1 MEHRI
6 NLDNIIYHHITS
18 KNAWSKL
25 DSDKLPDTLINQISQ
40 KMKSL
45 TIQSNLSSPA
55 IIRKRIEKI
64 RKNRIQLQKIKKL
77 PYVQQRSD
85 EWYEIRNNLITASD
99 FGDALGIEKFGK
111 KNDGKSFYKK
121 KCGYETVTYDTAS
134 IFLQWGVMF
143 EPVATSLYETR
154 TGIPVHEFGIIKH
167 PRHNFLGASP
177 DGINDLGV
185 MLEIKCPYKRVI
197 TDDSILK
204 QYYYQMQGQLDACDL
219 DECDFLEVKFEEY
232 DCEDT
237 FWEDYENDFGVYTS
251 NFMEK
256 GIIHK
261 MYDSSYIY
269 SPPNL
274 PKDELEKWNKQQLSK
289 SQTAK
294 VIFWYVDLFSLKRV
308 ESNRSFINNMNIQ
321 LQDVWNKVLEYRNNP
336 ELYKKQIEGGGS
348 SGTSSTTNNP
358 NKKTI
363 STRKSQNTI
372 GALFREE
379 YE

>member
-6 NLDNIIYHHITS
+6 NLDNIIFHHITS

-25 DSDKLPDTLINQISQ
+25 DSDKLSDSIINQISQ
-40 KMKSL
+40 KMNSL
-45 TIQSNLSSPA
+45 TMQSNLSSPVVV
-55 IIRKRIEKI
+55 RKRIDKI
-64 RKNRIQLQKIKKL
+64 RKNRKQLEEIKKI

-111 KNDGKSFYKK
+111 KNDGKTFYKK
-121 KCGYETVTYDTAS
+121 KCGYDTVTFDTAS

-177 DGINDLGV
+177 DGINDVGV
-185 MLEIKCPYKRVI
+185 MLEIKCPYKRII
-197 TDDSILK
+197 TDDSVLK

-219 DECDFLEVKFEEY
+219 NECDFLEVKFEEY

-237 FWEDYENDFGVYTS
+237 FWDDYENDFQIYTS
-251 NFMEK
+251 NYMEK

-261 MYDSSYIY
+261 MLDSSYVY

-274 PKDELEKWNKQQLSK
+274 TKKELESWNRRQASMN
-289 SQTAK
+289 TPEK
-294 VIFWYVDLFSLKRV
+294 VVYWYVDLFSLKRV

-321 LQDVWNKVLEYRNNP
+321 LQDVWNKVLDYRKDP
-336 ELYKKQIEGGGS
+336 ELYKKQIRGGS
-348 SGTSSTTNNP
+348 SSNNNLHAVRNTTCS
-358 NKKTI
+358 KK
-363 STRKSQNTI
+363 SKNTV
-372 GALFREE
+372 GALFRKE

>member
-6 NLDNIIYHHITS
+6 NLDNVIFHHIS
-18 KNAWSKL
+18 LKNAWSKL
-25 DSDKLPDTLINQISQ
+25 DSNKLSDSIINQISQ
-40 KMKSL
+40 KMNSL
-45 TIQSNLSSPA
+45 TIQSNLSSP
-55 IIRKRIEKI
+55 IVIRKRIEKI
-64 RKNRIQLQKIKKL
+64 RKNRKQLENIKKI
-77 PYVQQRSD
+77 PYVQQRSE

-167 PRHNFLGASP
+167 PRHKFLGASP

-185 MLEIKCPYKRVI
+185 MLEIKCPYKRII
-197 TDDSILK
+197 TDDSVLK

-232 DCEDT
+232 DCEET
-237 FWEDYENDFGVYTS
+237 FWDDYETEFNIYTS

-261 MYDSSYIY
+261 MIDSSYIY

-274 PKDELEKWNKQQLSK
+274 TKKELESWNRRQLSTNTP
-289 SQTAK
+289 QK
-294 VIFWYVDLFSLKRV
+294 VVYWYVDLFSLKRV
-308 ESNRSFINNMNIQ
+308 ETNRSFINNMNIQ
-321 LQDVWNKVLEYRNNP
+321 LQDVWNKVLEYRKDP
-336 ELYKKQIEGGGS
+336 ELYKKQIGRGPS
-348 SGTSSTTNNP
+348 SSLNNP
-358 NKKTI
+358 NAVRKTI
-363 STRKSQNTI
+363 SKKVMNTV
-372 GALFREE
+372 GALFRKE